1 MTPEEFSADQCKDVP
16 LRNVATPDECAGSV
30 VFLASDLARPITG
43 QSLAVN
49 GGRWFVS

>member
-1 MTPEEFSADQCKDVP
+1 MTPEEFEVDQCKEVP
-16 LRNVATPDECAGSV
+16 LRCVSTADECAGAV

-49 GGRWFVS
+49 GGRWFVA